1 LASQQVAHYRI
12 IEKLGTGGMGEVF
25 LAQDLKLGRKV
36 AIKMLPAKSIDD
48 AVARKRLLRE
58 AKAAAT
64 LDHPNICA
72 IHEVNE
78 DADCPF
84 IVMQYVEGDTLASKL
99 LESAFSPEEVIDV
112 GVQAAEALVEAHSRG
127 VVHRD
132 IKPQNIII
140 TPRGQVKV
148 LDFGLARLAAA
159 EQATDPDAK
168 TETQLTEEGYI
179 VGTVA
184 YMSPEQLKGQPIDT
198 RSDLF
203 SLGVT
208 LYECATG
215 KPPFTGNSKIE
226 ISSKVL
232 QVDPRKPTQV
242 NPGIP
247 PMLENIILKAMAKDP
262 NVRYQTAGEM
272 LSELK
277 ELRTS
282 LSGATALFP
291 STTRHP
297 SSTTLAGAAVE
308 ALRSRRLQII
318 LAVIAVAIVGTFIAL
333 RLWRTPYQPSEAAKR
348 WYDEGVEAMHA
359 GTYLQARKKLIQSIA
374 LDDRYAPAH
383 ARLAE
388 AYLETNDTENA
399 QSEFIGAGQLASG
412 RALDSRDQ
420 AYLDAI
426 GATIARDFPRAIN
439 LYQKILE
446 QAPNSNS
453 EKASAYVDLGRAYE
467 RHETLDNALD
477 KATENY
483 LAATKQDPQ
492 SPAAFLHLG
501 IAYSRNQKLQQAE
514 DAFKAAEKLYGLK
527 DNHEGL
533 AEVMYQRGVLYFRNG
548 KINDSKQQLESLLEM
563 LRNDQKQNLN
573 KQNIDNGYQVTKAEL
588 QLSLVYRDT
597 GNIDKAKELAADAI
611 SIAQNSNLKNVA
623 TAGLIDLGLALLSRG
638 DLDEAD
644 QNFQQALRFAQR
656 DNSKVDENSA
666 ILAMGR
672 LSYERSNNDEAIS
685 QIGQAL
691 AFFEPLGYRRETSIA
706 LSVLGRA
713 HQDKGEDDVALKLFE
728 KQLKLA
734 TDSDDKSGIGDS
746 HMNIGYLR
754 GINEELYPE
763 AMSHLDEKLKL
774 DQARGGPGIR
784 GVAFDQM
791 NRGNFLWQLGQY
803 DQARAALDAAFQIA
817 NAPEAGYKSVIA
829 WVHLINARIAL
840 SQLRYADAKKEGQLA
855 LDISTAKFPD
865 VALQAKYCLGLAGAL
880 SGSAQQGRKL
890 CEEALEMAQKTNS
903 RQLIKSAQLALAE
916 ALLNERNATAARQ
929 NALELEKIFGQSGQK
944 DSEWRA
950 LLIAAR
956 ASDMSGDRSAAQ
968 SYASR
973 ADAACNELSQKWGA
987 DAYASYLRRP
997 DIQMYRKQ
1005 LAQLIAAK

>member
-1 LASQQVAHYRI
+1 MASQQVAHYRI

-48 AVARKRLLRE
+48 ALARKRLLRE

-78 DADCPF
+78 DGDCPF
-84 IVMQYVEGDTLASKL
+84 IVMQYVEGNTLAIRL
-99 LESAFSPEEVIDV
+99 LESALSPEEVIDV

-215 KPPFTGNSKIE
+215 KPPFTGSSKIE

-272 LSELK
+272 LEDLRR
-277 ELRTS
+277 LRTS
-282 LSGATALFP
+282 LSGATELLP
-291 STTRHP
+291 SVTRHP
-297 SSTTLAGAAVE
+297 SSTTLARAAVD
-308 ALRSRRLQII
+308 ALRSRRVQII

-333 RLWRTPYQPSEAAKR
+333 RLWRTTPYQPSEAAKR
-348 WYDEGVEAMHA
+348 WYDEGIEAMHA
-359 GTYLQARKKLIQSIA
+359 GTYLQARKKLVQSIA

-412 RALDSRDQ
+412 RALESRDQ

-439 LYQKILE
+439 LYQKIFE

-483 LAATKQDPQ
+483 LSATKQDPQ

-501 IAYSRNQKLQQAE
+501 IAYSRKQKLQQAE

-527 DNHEGL
+527 DSHEGL
-533 AEVMYQRGVLYFRNG
+533 AEVLYQRGVLYFRNG
-548 KINDSKQQLESLLEM
+548 KINDSRQQLEALLDM
-563 LRNDQKQNLN
+563 LRNDQKQSPD
-573 KQNIDNGYQVTKAEL
+573 KQNVDNNYQVTKAEL
-588 QLSLVYRDT
+588 QLSLVYRDA
-597 GNIDKAKELAADAI
+597 GNIDKAKELAGDAI
-611 SIAQNSNLKNVA
+611 RIAQNSNIKNVA
-623 TAGLIDLGLALLSRG
+623 TTGLIDLGLALLSRG
-638 DLDEAD
+638 DLDEAA
-644 QNFQQALRFAQR
+644 QYFQQALTFAQR
-656 DNSKVDENSA
+656 DNSKVDEMRA
-666 ILAMGR
+666 LLAQGR
-672 LSYERSNNDEAIS
+672 LSFEKSNNDEAIS
-685 QIGQAL
+685 QLGKAL
-691 AFFEPLGYRRETSIA
+691 AFFEPAGYRRETSIA

-713 HQDKGEDDVALKLFE
+713 HQDKGEDDAALKIFE
-728 KQLKLA
+728 KQLQLA
-734 TDSDDKSGIGDS
+734 TDSSDQSGIGDS
-746 HMNIGYLR
+746 HMNKALLLGM
-754 GINEELYPE
+754 NQELYTE
-763 AMSHLDEKLKL
+763 ALAHCVSD
-774 DQARGGPGIR
+774 
-784 GVAFDQM
+784 
-791 NRGNFLWQLGQY
+791 
-803 DQARAALDAAFQIA
+803 
-817 NAPEAGYKSVIA
+817 
-829 WVHLINARIAL
+829 
-840 SQLRYADAKKEGQLA
+840 SQR
-855 LDISTAKFPD
+855 
-865 VALQAKYCLGLAGAL
+865 
-880 SGSAQQGRKL
+880 SGSAIQVGACL
-890 CEEALEMAQKTNS
+890 GA
-903 RQLIKSAQLALAE
+903 
-916 ALLNERNATAARQ
+916 
-929 NALELEKIFGQSGQK
+929 SG
-944 DSEWRA
+944 
-950 LLIAAR
+950 
-956 ASDMSGDRSAAQ
+956 
-968 SYASR
+968 
-973 ADAACNELSQKWGA
+973 
-987 DAYASYLRRP
+987 
-997 DIQMYRKQ
+997 
-1005 LAQLIAAK
+1005 

>member
-1 LASQQVAHYRI
+1 
-12 IEKLGTGGMGEVF
+12 
-25 LAQDLKLGRKV
+25 
-36 AIKMLPAKSIDD
+36 
-48 AVARKRLLRE
+48 
-58 AKAAAT
+58 
-64 LDHPNICA
+64 
-72 IHEVNE
+72 
-78 DADCPF
+78 
-84 IVMQYVEGDTLASKL
+84 
-99 LESAFSPEEVIDV
+99 
-112 GVQAAEALVEAHSRG
+112 

-148 LDFGLARLAAA
+148 LDFGLARLTAT
-159 EQATDPDAK
+159 EQPNDPDAK

-208 LYECATG
+208 LYESATG
-215 KPPFTGNSKIE
+215 KPPFTGTSKID

-232 QVDPRKPTQV
+232 QVDPRKPTHV

-247 PMLENIILKAMAKDP
+247 PMLESIILKAMAKDADA
-262 NVRYQTAGEM
+262 RYQTVGEM
-272 LSELK
+272 LEG
-277 ELRTS
+277 LRRLRIS
-282 LSGATALFP
+282 LSGATELLP
-291 STTRHP
+291 SVSRR
-297 SSTTLAGAAVE
+297 SSSPTVVAAAVD
-308 ALRSRRLQII
+308 ALRSRRVQVI
-318 LAVIAVAIVGTFIAL
+318 LAVIAVVIVGGLIAL
-333 RLWRTPYQPSEAAKR
+333 WLWRTTPYQPSEAAKQ
-348 WYDEGVEAMHA
+348 WYEEGVDAMRA
-359 GTYLQARKKLIQSIA
+359 GTYLQARKTLLQSIK
-374 LDDRYAPAH
+374 LDDGYAPAH

-399 QSEFIGAGQLASG
+399 QGELLRAGQLASG
-412 RALDSRDQ
+412 RALETGDQ
-420 AYLDAI
+420 AYRDAI
-426 GATIARDFPRAIN
+426 GATITRDFPRAIN
-439 LYQKILE
+439 LYQKILDR
-446 QAPNSNS
+446 APNSNS
-453 EKASAYVDLGRAYE
+453 EKANAYIDLGRAYE
-467 RHETLDNALD
+467 RNEGLD
-477 KATENY
+477 KATDNY

-501 IAYSRNQKLQQAE
+501 IAYSRKQELQKAE

-548 KINDSKQQLESLLEM
+548 KIDDSKQQLEALLDM
-563 LRNDQKQNLN
+563 LRNDQKQSPN
-573 KQNIDNGYQVTKAEL
+573 QQSVDNSYQVTKAEL
-588 QLSLVYRDT
+588 QLSLVYRDA

-611 SIAQNSNLKNVA
+611 RIAQNSNLKNVA
-623 TAGLIDLGLALLSRG
+623 TTGLTDLGLALLSRG
-638 DLDEAD
+638 DLDEAG
-644 QNFQQALRFAQR
+644 QSFQQALAFAER
-656 DNSKVDENSA
+656 DKSEVDKNRA

-672 LSYERSNNDEAIS
+672 LSYERSNNNEAIS
-685 QIGQAL
+685 QIEQAL
-691 AFFEPLGYRRETSIA
+691 AFFEPSGYRRETSIA

-763 AMSHLDEKLKL
+763 ALSHLDEKLRI

-791 NRGNFLWQLGQY
+791 NRGNFLWHLGQY
-803 DQARAALDAAFQIA
+803 DQARVALDAAFQIA
-817 NAPEAGYKSVIA
+817 NAPEAGYKAVIA

-840 SQLRYADAKKEGQLA
+840 SQLHYDDAKKEAQLA
-855 LDISTAKFPD
+855 LDVSAGKFPD
-865 VALQAKYCLGLAGAL
+865 VTIAAKYCMGLAQAL
-880 SGSAQQGRKL
+880 SGAAPQGRKL
-890 CEEALEMAQKTNS
+890 CEEALEMAKKTNS
-903 RQLIKSAQLALAE
+903 RQLITSAQLALAE
-916 ALLNERNATAARQ
+916 ALLNERNAAAALQ
-929 NALELEKIFGQSGQK
+929 NAVDLEKIFGQSAQK

-956 ASDMSGDRSAAQ
+956 ASDMSGDKASAQ

-973 ADAACNELSQKWGA
+973 ADAACNELQQKWGT
-987 DAYASYLRRP
+987 DAYQGYLRRS

-1005 LAQLIAAK
+1005 LVQLTGGK

>member
-1 LASQQVAHYRI
+1 MASQQVAHYRI
-12 IEKLGTGGMGEVF
+12 IEKLGMGGMGEVF

-48 AVARKRLLRE
+48 ALARKRLLRE

-78 DADCPF
+78 EGDCPF
-84 IVMQYVEGDTLASKL
+84 IVMQYVEGNTLAIKL
-99 LESAFSPEEVIDV
+99 LESALSPEEVIDV

-148 LDFGLARLAAA
+148 LDFGLARLAVT

-215 KPPFTGNSKIE
+215 KPPFTGSSKIE

-262 NVRYQTAGEM
+262 NMRYQTAGEM
-272 LSELK
+272 LEDLRR
-277 ELRTS
+277 LRTS
-282 LSGATALFP
+282 LSGATELLP
-291 STTRHP
+291 SVTRHP
-297 SSTTLAGAAVE
+297 SSATVAGAALD
-308 ALRSRRLQII
+308 ALRSRRVQIT
-318 LAVIAVAIVGTFIAL
+318 LAVVAILIVGTIIAI
-333 RLWRTPYQPSEAAKR
+333 RLWRTSPYQPSEAAKQY
-348 WYDEGVEAMHA
+348 YDDGVKAMRA
-359 GTYLQARKKLIQSIA
+359 GTYLQARKQLAQSIA
-374 LDDRYAPAH
+374 IDDRYAPAH

-399 QSEFIGAGQLASG
+399 QSEFIRAGQLASG
-412 RALDSRDQ
+412 RVLDSRDQ

-426 GATIARDFPRAIN
+426 GAMIARDFPRAIT
-439 LYQKILE
+439 LYQKILD
-446 QAPNSNS
+446 QAPNTNS
-453 EKASAYVDLGRAYE
+453 EKANAYVDLGRAYE
-467 RHETLDNALD
+467 RNETVD

-501 IAYSRNQKLQQAE
+501 IAYSRKQQLPQAE
-514 DAFKAAEKLYGLK
+514 DAFKEAEKLYGLK

-533 AEVMYQRGVLYFRNG
+533 AEVMYQRGVIYFRSG
-548 KINDSKQQLESLLEM
+548 KINDSKQQLEALLEM

-573 KQNIDNGYQVTKAEL
+573 KQNVDNSFQVTKAEL
-588 QLSLVYRDT
+588 QLSLVYRDA

-623 TAGLIDLGLALLSRG
+623 TTGLIDLGLALLSHG
-638 DLDEAD
+638 DLDEAG
-644 QNFQQALRFAQR
+644 QYFQQALAFAQR
-656 DNSKVDENSA
+656 DKSKVDENRA
-666 ILAMGR
+666 ILALGR
-672 LSYERSNNDEAIS
+672 LSFERSNNDDAIA
-685 QIGQAL
+685 QIGKAL
-691 AFFEPLGYRRETSIA
+691 AFFEPAGYRRETSIA

-713 HQDKGEDDVALKLFE
+713 HQDKGEDDAALKLFE
-728 KQLKLA
+728 QQLQVA
-734 TDSDDKSGIGDS
+734 TDSSDQSGIGDS

-754 GINEELYPE
+754 GMNQELYPE
-763 AMSHLDEKLKL
+763 ALSHLDQKLTI
-774 DQARGGPGIR
+774 DEARKAPR

-791 NRGNFLWQLGQY
+791 NRGNFLWQLGRY
-803 DQARAALDAAFQIA
+803 DEARAALDAAFQIA
-817 NAPEAGYKSVIA
+817 NAPEAQYKGVMA

-840 SQLRYADAKKEGQLA
+840 SQLRYADARKEGQLA
-855 LDISTAKFPD
+855 LDISASKFPD
-865 VALQAKYCLGLAGAL
+865 VALQAKDCLGLADVL
-880 SGSAQQGRKL
+880 SGAVQQGRKL
-890 CEEALEMAQKTNS
+890 CEEALEMAKKTNS
-903 RQLIKSAQLALAE
+903 RQLITSAQLALAE
-916 ALLNERNATAARQ
+916 GLLSERNAAAAQQ

-956 ASDMSGDRSAAQ
+956 ASDMSGDKSAAQ

-973 ADAACNELSQKWGA
+973 ADAACNELQPKWGA
-987 DAYASYLRRP
+987 DAYATYLRRP